1 MTIYITHFKKS
12 TMDNLPE
19 QLKDNLDVS
28 NTAIDYVIPPTRK
41 HLIVRREH
49 LVKQA
54 TGGVTYNGGQTITFD
69 IPASD
74 RGFIANEH
82 YFSMRV
88 KTADVNNL
96 IGGSVKNLIKSV
108 KIMNINGEVLEEY
121 DQVGV
126 IEKIIRLAHM
136 DQDYQFDVL
145 AVEGVYNSYD
155 EKIIVATELYGEA
168 KGASRLGTKDA
179 YDGIGKFAGDYKN
192 DLVAKKTSDYTSV
205 GTRANM
211 FEGNGALFCF
221 QLQSS
226 GLLMSRKHIPLQYIG
241 GLRIEMVLE
250 SSTVALSKGNAYTVN
265 FPRLHYVLA
274 DYSSKVKKALS
285 EAHRAGKLHMYYD
298 TWNVRSLT
306 GKNETSINVEINKPV
321 LMLKNIFTVMRKST
335 NLTTPDNDS
344 FEFYSP
350 FPTDNAETTKYQFI
364 HNDIRYPSQQV
375 NTVQQ
380 SYVEYLKATKQ
391 LGAVDRDVIPFR
403 DYVAGK
409 EFLICNDFEMY
420 PESDSFTGSSTK
432 SNKGVVFEFERADN
446 TDIRVDFCS
455 HYTRVASLLSDGTL
469 KISE

>member
-1 MTIYITHFKKS
+1 
-12 TMDNLPE
+12 MDSLPE
-19 QLKDNLDVS
+19 QLKDNLEVS
-28 NTAIDYVIPPTRK
+28 GTAIDYVIPPTRK

-54 TGGVTYNGGQTITFD
+54 TGGTVYNAGQTITFD

-82 YFSMRV
+82 YFTMRV
-88 KTADVNNL
+88 LVPPTVVDAKEIPNF

-126 IEKIIRLAHM
+126 IEKLIRLAHM
-136 DQDYQFDVL
+136 DQDYQNDVL
-145 AVEGVYNSYD
+145 AVEGIYKDYTERQTEATSLYNTAGVEIKAAAD
-155 EKIIVATELYGEA
+155 
-168 KGASRLGTKDA
+168 GTA
-179 YDGIGKFAGDYKN
+179 VNNSQTQSISSQ
-192 DLVAKKTSDYTSV
+192 KTSEYTST
-205 GTRANM
+205 GTRANI
-211 FEGNGALFCF
+211 GANNGALFCF

-226 GLLMSRKHIPLQYIG
+226 GLLMSRKHIPLQYVG
-241 GLRIEMVLE
+241 GLRIEFVLE
-250 SSTVALSKGNAYTVN
+250 SAVTALSKGSSYTVN

-285 EAHRAGKLHMYYD
+285 EAHRSGKLHMYYD

-306 GKNETSINVEINKPV
+306 GVNQTSVNVEINKPV
-321 LMLKNIFTVMRKST
+321 LMLKNIFAVMRLNNSINAADT
-335 NLTTPDNDS
+335 DS
-344 FEFYSP
+344 FVFYSP
-350 FPTDNAETTKYQFI
+350 FPTNNAETTKYQFI

-380 SYVEYLKATKQ
+380 AYVEYLKATKQ
-391 LGAVDRDVIPFR
+391 LGSVDRDVIPFR
-403 DYVAGK
+403 DYVAGR

-432 SNKGVVFEFERADN
+432 SNKGVVFEFERASGD
-446 TDIRVDFCS
+446 DVLRIDFCS
-455 HYTRVASLLSDGTL
+455 HYTRVASLLADGTL

>member
-1 MTIYITHFKKS
+1 
-12 TMDNLPE
+12 MDSLPE
-19 QLKDNLDVS
+19 QLKDNLEVS
-28 NTAIDYVIPPTRK
+28 GTAIDYVIPPTRK

-54 TGGVTYNGGQTITFD
+54 TGGVEYTPGQTITFD

-82 YFSMRV
+82 YFTVRV
-88 KTADVNNL
+88 LTTGTNK
-96 IGGSVKNLIKSV
+96 IGGSVKNLLKSV

-136 DQDYQFDVL
+136 DQDYQYDVL
-145 AVEGVYNSYD
+145 AVEGVYKSYTD
-155 EKIIVATELYGEA
+155 QDTTGNNLYVGATATEVKVNNDGNA
-168 KGASRLGTKDA
+168 FGANSVTTKKDSE
-179 YDGIGKFAGDYKN
+179 YKTDGIQ
-192 DLVAKKTSDYTSV
+192 
-205 GTRANM
+205 ANM
-211 FEGNGALFCF
+211 VAGNGALFCF

-226 GLLMSRKHIPLQYIG
+226 GLLMSRKHIPLQYVG
-241 GLRIEMVLE
+241 GLRIEFVLE
-250 SSTVALSKGNAYTVN
+250 SANIALSQGNAYTVK

-285 EAHRAGKLHMYYD
+285 EAHRSGKLHMYYD

-306 GKNETSINVEINKPV
+306 GREETDINVEINKPV
-321 LMLKNIFTVMRKST
+321 LMLKNIFAVMRTTAS
-335 NLTTPDNDS
+335 LTEENKDS
-344 FEFYSP
+344 FVFYSP
-350 FPTDNAETTKYQFI
+350 FPTNNDETTKYQFI

-375 NTVQQ
+375 NTVKQA
-380 SYVEYLKATKQ
+380 YMEYLKATKQ
-391 LGAVDRDVIPFR
+391 LGSVDRDVIPFR
-403 DYVAGK
+403 DYVAGR

-432 SNKGVVFEFERADN
+432 SNKGVVFEFSRAGDTN
-446 TDIRVDFCS
+446 IRVDFCS